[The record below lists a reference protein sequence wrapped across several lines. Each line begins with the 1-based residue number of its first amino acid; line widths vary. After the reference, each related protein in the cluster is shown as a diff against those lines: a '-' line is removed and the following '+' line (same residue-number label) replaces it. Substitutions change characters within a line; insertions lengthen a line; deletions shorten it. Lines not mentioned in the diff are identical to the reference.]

1 MDKVGFK
8 SYPLPSL
15 AANEEGFGLLPVQF
29 TSIKRRLDKVFERK
43 NKLKIKKKVRDN

>member
-15 AANEEGFGLLPVQF
+15 EEGFGLIRVQF
-29 TSIKRRLDKVFERK
+29 TSIKRSLDKVFKRK
-43 NKLKIKKKVRDN
+43 NKLKIKKIRDN